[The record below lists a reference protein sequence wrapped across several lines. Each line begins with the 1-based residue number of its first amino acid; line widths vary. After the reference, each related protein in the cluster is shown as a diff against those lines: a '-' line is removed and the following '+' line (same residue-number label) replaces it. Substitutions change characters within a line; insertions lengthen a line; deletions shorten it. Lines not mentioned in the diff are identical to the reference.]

1 MYVTGISH
9 VDARGGGVGGG
20 GWRGDNHS
28 SDLLIENFLGA
39 PEISYIY

>member
-9 VDARGGGVGGG
+9 VDARGG